1 MKQKNFPGIAALRVS
16 AVLLGT
22 IMMAGTL
29 IVSSCGGGSD
39 SAGTSQA
46 ASTNVSEDDVQRGLK
61 FDSRVKDFDTDG
73 DKLVINVN
81 EYWQSSPSGLQE
93 RALQKWFSQW
103 QSARSGGAAKPP
115 KGTEVVVKYE
125 GDDVAR
131 ATLDKGVQ
139 ILGKSAPKAEGS

>member
-1 MKQKNFPGIAALRVS
+1 MKQKNSAGIAAFRVS
-16 AVLLGT
+16 AALLGT
-22 IMMAGTL
+22 LMMAGAL
-29 IVSSCGGGSD
+29 MLSSCGGGSD
-39 SAGTSQA
+39 SSPTSGAA
-46 ASTNVSEDDVQRGLK
+46 ASNVSEDDVQRGLK
-61 FDSRVKDFDTDG
+61 FDSRVKDFEMDG

-103 QSARSGGAAKPP
+103 QSARSGGSAKPP
-115 KGTEVVVKYE
+115 SGTEVVVKYE

-139 ILGKSAPKAEGS
+139 ILGKPAQKAEGS